1 MAQREYA
8 DVTALFAEATK
19 AMPLGKMVHGA
30 DFNLWDASTH
40 AAPRLVGCTD

>member
-8 DVTALFAEATK
+8 DVTAVFAEATK

-40 AAPRLVGCTD
+40 AALVWMPD